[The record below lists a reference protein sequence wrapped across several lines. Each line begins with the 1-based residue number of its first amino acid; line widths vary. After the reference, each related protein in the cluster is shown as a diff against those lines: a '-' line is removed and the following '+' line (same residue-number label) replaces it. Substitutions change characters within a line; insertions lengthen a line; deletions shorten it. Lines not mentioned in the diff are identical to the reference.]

1 MPQRYSRGTVKVR
14 GKATLTVLLLC
25 SLFFSTFGSGV
36 GAFAQA
42 SNGVS
47 SNALGAVQAAKP
59 KSVADPNSVTIAG
72 DFQHLVSGC
81 TGDFQPNCAATHM
94 TKSAID
100 GVWRFSVTIATAGN
114 YSYKA
119 VIDDDWSNGNFGLH
133 AESNGANIPIVVPA
147 GGATIKFYYDPKS
160 HWVTDNISSVIVTAA
175 GSFQNEIG
183 CPADPPTSSGGD
195 WDPGCLKS
203 WMEDIQ
209 GTGTYTY
216 QTPVGIQQTDSDTP
230 VTHFEFKAATGE
242 SWSNPN
248 YPNSNVPFDIT
259 SATQYAVLS
268 YTPSNGNAVTV
279 SIKSTLPSQDNNVQ
293 YDGLGHDSRSSTYR
307 VPFGAVNPNT
317 PVTLRF
323 RTFHNDV
330 TSVTIRLYD
339 TSNNSETRQPM
350 TLVAPN
356 VSCFD
361 AGLTSQGYTCD
372 FWQYTYTPTALG
384 IVYYRFII
392 KDGTSTAYYADTAN
406 RYDGVGVPTPDEQ
419 DNGFRLNVVDPA
431 FQIIPWMQNGVMYQ
445 IFPDRFRNGDTSN
458 DPNPTDF
465 RYNYPTPQ
473 DGNPQT
479 AANDQIQNRNW
490 NQLPEG
496 YCRAYAGPA
505 TPCNETAR
513 GRDYFGGDLKG
524 VDDKL
529 DYLKSLGI
537 TVIYFNPIFDSGSNH
552 GYDTRDYLKISPY
565 FGTNTYFQNNLVPD
579 AKAKGIDIVLD
590 GVFNHLSSDSPF
602 FDRYHHYTSVGACE
616 DTSSPYRSW
625 FVFTDVGV
633 GTGQCADSQNRPN
646 SATYVGWAGFDSIP
660 QIQKA
665 DLNNPSQVYAPVAN
679 YFYSDPNNSVTNY
692 WLKGGIRGW
701 RFDVMTDPSF
711 PTAYWQQLRTIT
723 KGIKPDEILIAEAW
737 HWYDN
742 LPLTHGD
749 QADTAMGYRFRN
761 AVLGLLGAVDDKGFN
776 EEKNPNLPPSTFQK
790 RMESMRE
797 DYANATY
804 YTFQTLLDSH
814 DTPRLLWSLTPP
826 NDGGNVHSNREQKEF
841 NTANVAIGKGR
852 QDLAA
857 LVQMTTPGTPTV
869 YYGDEVALTGDDD
882 PDDRRV
888 FPWNI
893 DVNGN
898 YINTGDTTYYDAAG
912 DHATFDWYKKMTGIR
927 AANPVLRNGKL
938 TFLLTDDANKT
949 LSYAMKNSN
958 NQLVIV
964 VMNTDTTNTRVVTVP
979 TADYVRDGLNFVDA
993 VAGGSATTAAGKLS
1007 AVTLAPLGSAIY
1019 VLNNGQVINGP
1030 SAPTNLTAT
1039 AGNGPLHVTLT
1050 WSAVATA
1057 TNYNI
1062 YRSPV
1067 QGGGYSRIV
1076 TGNVST
1082 TYTDTNVTSG
1092 STYYYVVT
1100 AVDAL
1105 GNESSYSNEANAT
1118 PALPI
1123 GYAVIQF
1130 PKTISHAITA
1140 TFDTVYGQVY
1150 IGGLTDAGGDP
1161 SAIVAQIGFG
1171 ISGTNYTTWN
1181 FQPMTYNVKSGN
1193 NFEYQGKIR
1202 ADTPGVYQYLVRFSD
1217 DGGRTFT
1224 YGDQNGIGTSTPG
1237 VMTITASSDNTP
1249 PTAPAPVSI
1258 DYNATSLTVTWGAS
1272 TDDVGIAE
1280 YRVYRGTASGG
1291 ENSTPVAVV
1300 ASNVLSYTDTSV
1312 SNGQTYYYYVRA
1324 YDTSLNPSPNSAE
1337 VSHIVTAKIVQ
1348 TTFKVK
1354 VPAFTPPADKVYIT
1368 GQVGN
1373 GGNGDPLCGYCGGN
1387 ASTVMTQVS
1396 PGIWQITLPIPEGS
1410 PIQYKY
1416 TRGTYDYVE
1425 EWGSISGFTNRA
1437 ATITANSGTD
1447 LTRLIDDTSD
1457 SINDDNHKAVQNW
1470 RDALVKTVSPLNGA
1484 TVSASVSVTVTFNW
1498 DVKPETVDFS
1508 NGIVLQLGAAQISGT
1523 VTHNA
1528 ANQSLTFVPTT
1539 ALAAGTYTVTVDHV
1553 VAVTQAN
1560 DGNKIRTPY
1569 TFSFVVVGAP
1579 PAPQLSVA
1587 PTQLNFT
1594 AQTGSSNPAS
1604 QPVTLTAAN
1613 GPITYTSA
1621 ISYGSGANGWLTVTP
1636 ASGSVVSG
1644 TNQTV
1649 TVAATSTGLATGTY
1663 TATVTFQDTN
1673 NAADKAVVNITLA
1686 VTAGPPPPPTT
1697 YTYNLP
1703 YVATDAGGYS
1713 TYVTLQNT
1721 GTTTA
1726 TLSTQYYDVNGNM
1739 VAAPAGSC
1747 SNLPVNGECVTPNP
1761 FTNNRGTGTV
1771 TSSQPLNVLISE
1783 GTPYGGSSYSV
1794 ISGTTSTLLAPMAF
1808 NNAYSGFVT
1817 QLIINNVGA
1826 VATTVTVTFF
1836 NADGSPAPAAST
1848 QVLTLAPHSNQIL
1861 DQAANNSGL
1870 GMGFNGWAQ
1879 VTGANG
1885 SQLAGVVLEQNSNFR
1900 FASLSNAQIKPQT
1913 TLYAA
1918 AIFNNA
1924 FGGFVT
1930 GANIVNPNSTPVT
1943 VTVTYYSSDGTPIT
1957 TAPFTL
1963 GARAIAPI
1971 YHGGTTG
1978 AGLPTGG
1985 LPGSFYGSAFVS
1997 AVGGGIVMEV
2007 NEAASPLPN
2016 GASRNGT
2023 YAALGAGGSTIY
2035 IPTAANGG
2043 LGFTTGVSILNLSS
2057 QTISGTIQY
2066 YNLDGTPQGGPQT
2079 LSIPGSASGVAP
2091 HGTRPVY
2098 QGNALPANFYG
2109 TAVITQTSGPAN
2121 SLIVTVNAQSSS
2133 TFYSYTEPAQ

>member
-42 SNGVS
+42 ANTASTNPLGV
-47 SNALGAVQAAKP
+47 VQAAKP

-100 GVWRFSVTIATAGN
+100 GVWRYSVTIATAGN

-133 AESNGANIPIVVPA
+133 AESGGANIPIVVPA
-147 GGATIKFYYDPKS
+147 GGATVKFYYDPKS
-160 HWVTDNISSVIVTAA
+160 HWVTDNINSVIVTAA

-183 CPADPPTSSGGD
+183 CPADPPTSSAGD

-209 GTGTYTY
+209 GTGTYIY
-216 QTPVGIQQTDSDTP
+216 QTPVGIQQTDADTP
-230 VTHFEFKAATGE
+230 VTHFDFKAATGE

-248 YPNSNVPFDIT
+248 YPNSDVPFDIT
-259 SATQYAVLS
+259 SDKQYAFLS
-268 YTPSNGNAVTV
+268 YTPSNGNAVTA

-293 YDGLGHDSRSSTYR
+293 YDGLGHDSRSGTYR

-361 AGLTSQGYTCD
+361 AGLTTQGYTCD

-445 IFPDRFRNGDTSN
+445 IFPDRFRNGDISN
-458 DPNPTDF
+458 DPKPTDF

-479 AANDQIQNRNW
+479 AANDQIQNRKW

-505 TPCNETAR
+505 TTCNEAAR

-529 DYLKSLGI
+529 DYLKNLGI

-602 FDRYHHYTSVGACE
+602 FDRYHHYTIVGACE
-616 DTSSPYRSW
+616 GTSSLYRSW

-633 GTGQCADSQNRPN
+633 GTGQCADSQDRPN

-665 DLNNPSQVYAPVAN
+665 DLNNSSQVYAPVAN
-679 YFYSDPNNSVTNY
+679 YFYSDPNTSVTNY

-761 AVLGLLGAVDDKGFN
+761 AVFGLLGAVDDKGFN

-826 NDGGNVHSNREQKEF
+826 NDGSNVHSNREQKEF

-869 YYGDEVALTGDDD
+869 YYGDEVSLTGDDD

-893 DVNGN
+893 DANGN
-898 YINTGDTTYYDAAG
+898 YINTNDTTYYDAVG
-912 DHATFDWYKKMTGIR
+912 DHATFDWYKKMAGIR

-964 VMNTDTTNTRVVTVP
+964 VMNTDTTNTRLVTVP
-979 TADYVRDGLNFVDA
+979 TAGYVRDGLNFVDA
-993 VAGGSATTAAGKLS
+993 VAGGNANTTAGKLS
-1007 AVTLAPLGSAIY
+1007 AVTLAPLGAAIY

-1030 SAPTNLTAT
+1030 SAPANLTAV
-1039 AGNGPLHVTLT
+1039 AGNGPLHVTLN

-1057 TNYNI
+1057 TNYNV

-1082 TYTDTNVTSG
+1082 NYTDTNVTSG

-1105 GNESSYSNEANAT
+1105 GNESAYSNEANAT

-1130 PKTISHAITA
+1130 PKTISHVITA
-1140 TFDTVYGQVY
+1140 TPDTVYGQVY

-1161 SAIVAQIGFG
+1161 SAVIAQIGFG

-1217 DGGRTFT
+1217 DGGLTFT
-1224 YGDQNGIGTSTPG
+1224 YGDQNGIGTGTPG

-1258 DYNATSLTVTWGAS
+1258 DYNATSLTVKWGAS

-1280 YRVYRGTASGG
+1280 YRVYRGLTAGG
-1291 ENSTPVAVV
+1291 ENPTPVAIV

-1354 VPAFTPPADKVYIT
+1354 VPAFTPPADKVYVT
-1368 GQVGN
+1368 GQMGN

-1410 PIQYKY
+1410 PVQYKY

-1425 EWGSISGFTNRA
+1425 EWGSIAGFTNRV
-1437 ATITANSGTD
+1437 ATVTANSGAD
-1447 LTRLIDDTSD
+1447 LTRLFDDTSD

-1484 TVSASVSVTVTFNW
+1484 SVAASISVTVTFNW

-1553 VAVTQAN
+1553 VAVTQSN

-1569 TFSFVVVGAP
+1569 TFSFVVVSAS

-1587 PTQLNFT
+1587 PMQLNFT
-1594 AQTGSSNPAS
+1594 AQTGGSNPAS
-1604 QPVTLTAAN
+1604 QPVTLTASN
-1613 GPITYTSA
+1613 GPITYTTSV
-1621 ISYGSGANGWLTVTP
+1621 SGALSVTVSP
-1636 ASGSVVSG
+1636 AAGTVVSG
-1644 TNQTV
+1644 GNSPV
-1649 TVAATSTGLATGTY
+1649 TISVNATGLAAGTY
-1663 TATVTFQDTN
+1663 TATVTFQDTTN
-1673 NAADKAVVNITLA
+1673 PADKATVNVTLIVTAAPPTVYTYYLPFLANGYNPGAPITGTFTSYLA
-1686 VTAGPPPPPTT
+1686 VENAGSGTA
-1697 YTYNLP
+1697 N
-1703 YVATDAGGYS
+1703 ATISYFDS
-1713 TYVTLQNT
+1713 TGVTLT
-1721 GTTTA
+1721 SSTVVTTIA
-1726 TLSTQYYDVNGNM
+1726 QYGEIL
-1739 VAAPAGSC
+1739 PA
-1747 SNLPVNGECVTPNP
+1747 NP
-1761 FTNNRGTGTV
+1761 FASGAKGAGV
-1771 TSSQPLNVLISE
+1771 ITSNQPLNVIVAE
-1783 GTPYGGSSYSV
+1783 GTPYGGSAYAVNQGANSSLIV
-1794 ISGTTSTLLAPMAF
+1794 PLAI
-1808 NNAYSGFVT
+1808 NNNNNFVT
-1817 QLIINNVGA
+1817 QITVFNGG
-1826 VATTVTVTFF
+1826 TVTTT
-1836 NADGSPAPAAST
+1836 ATLTYYDQSGASPT
-1848 QVLTLAPHSNQIL
+1848 NQVLTVGPRQSATADQTNVTGLA
-1861 DQAANNSGL
+1861 SG
-1870 GMGFNGWAQ
+1870 FYGWAAISST
-1879 VTGANG
+1879 VG
-1885 SQLAGVVLEQNSNFR
+1885 SQLVAQVLEQRPDIKFV
-1900 FASLSNAQIKPQT
+1900 AIANAQPAPQT
-1913 TLYAA
+1913 TLYAP

-1924 FGGFVT
+1924 YGGFFT
-1930 GANIVNPNSTPVT
+1930 GANIVNPASTPVT
-1943 VTVTYYSSDGTPIT
+1943 VSISYYDQ
-1957 TAPFTL
+1957 
-1963 GARAIAPI
+1963 
-1971 YHGGTTG
+1971 GGTRFAATPFVLVGRGVQQVFQGSATG
-1978 AGLPTGG
+1978 NGIPAGG
-1985 LPGSFYGSAFVS
+1985 LPANFVGA
-1997 AVGGGIVMEV
+1997 AVITSTGGGVNMVV
-2007 NEAASPLPN
+2007 NEVKPVLTGSQSGVYAAASSGSSNLGLPVIAKN
-2016 GASRNGT
+2016 GFG
-2023 YAALGAGGSTIY
+2023 Y
-2035 IPTAANGG
+2035 
-2043 LGFTTGVSILNLSS
+2043 TTGTTVFNASP
-2057 QTISGTIQY
+2057 ISATFTLTY
-2066 YNLDGTPQGGPQT
+2066 YKLDGTALTTPAPRNIT
-2079 LSIPGSASGVAP
+2079 VAAHASVG
-2091 HGTRPVY
+2091 VY
-2098 QGNALPANFYG
+2098 QGDDLPSDFYG
-2109 TAVITQTSGPAN
+2109 TAVLVQTSGG
-2121 SLIVTVNAQSSS
+2121 STLIDTTNAINGGAGL
-2133 TFYSYTEPAQ
+2133 FYTYTEPAQ